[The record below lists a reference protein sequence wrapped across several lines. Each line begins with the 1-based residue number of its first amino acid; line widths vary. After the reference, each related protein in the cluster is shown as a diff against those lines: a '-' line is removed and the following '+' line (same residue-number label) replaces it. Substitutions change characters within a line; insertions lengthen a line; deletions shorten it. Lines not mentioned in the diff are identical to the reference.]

1 MPVIQQLEGRKRR
14 VGTPKLFLAIYRVGD
29 QPGLHE
35 TLSEKKNY
43 NFQNTVERLKKLT
56 AGKRWIQT
64 DFNVFQRGKVQCLDI
79 ETNVKGRKKTIIP
92 LFKLETLL
100 VNEENVSLMSNNHKQ
115 NKAPKS
121 A

>member
-1 MPVIQQLEGRKRR
+1 M
-14 VGTPKLFLAIYRVGD
+14 
-29 QPGLHE
+29 
-35 TLSEKKNY
+35 
-43 NFQNTVERLKKLT
+43 T